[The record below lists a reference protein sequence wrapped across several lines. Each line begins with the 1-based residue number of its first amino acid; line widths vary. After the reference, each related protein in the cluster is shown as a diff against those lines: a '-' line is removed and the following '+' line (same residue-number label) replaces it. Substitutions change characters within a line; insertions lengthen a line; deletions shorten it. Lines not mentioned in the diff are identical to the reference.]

1 MSENSHPWQQ
11 SMPED
16 QFTRMRD
23 ILAAPSPVG
32 LEAAMTE
39 GVLAPMCESFMPEG
53 WSYAFPR
60 QRRCRPR
67 HLAGRS

>member
-39 GVLAPMCESFMPEG
+39 GVLAPMCLP
-53 WSYAFPR
+53 A
-60 QRRCRPR
+60 RPTLPWM
-67 HLAGRS
+67 LA